1 MDKRFRAHLIS
12 IAVMLVGVLLSGLFF
27 FLNWAFK
34 DRYAWAS
41 WLPPLSYASFLGA
54 ALIAFLIQLGIRY
67 DFSRSRVA
75 GFMMVIAW
83 IAASLLST
91 TLETL
96 RIVSAHLARG
106 ISLVIILGGLAVL
119 VLPGF
124 LLMLLP
130 WPPRF
135 IKAKKDRPSYDGQD
149 SRDDRP

>member
-1 MDKRFRAHLIS
+1 MDKRFRSHLIS
-12 IAVMLVGVLLSGLFF
+12 IAVMLIGVLLSGLFF

-34 DRYAWAS
+34 GRFAWAD

-67 DFSRSRVA
+67 DFARSRVI
-75 GFMMVIAW
+75 GFMMVIGW

-96 RIVSAHLARG
+96 RILSAHLARG
-106 ISLVIILGGLAVL
+106 LSLVVILGGLVVL

-135 IKAKKDRPSYDGQD
+135 IRAKKDRPPSDPH
-149 SRDDRP
+149 DDRPE

>member
-12 IAVMLVGVLLSGLFF
+12 IAVMLVGILLSGLFF
-27 FLNWAFK
+27 FLNWIFK
-34 DRYAWAS
+34 DRFAWAG

-67 DFSRSRVA
+67 DFSRSRVI
-75 GFMMVIAW
+75 GFMMVIFW

-91 TLETL
+91 ALETL

-106 ISLVIILGGLAVL
+106 VSLVIILGGLVVL

-124 LLMLLP
+124 ALMLFP

-135 IKAKKDRPSYDGQD
+135 IKAKKDRPPRD
-149 SRDDRP
+149 SHDDRP

>member
-1 MDKRFRAHLIS
+1 MDKRLRAHLIS
-12 IAVMLVGVLLSGLFF
+12 IAVMLIGVLLSGLFF

-34 DRYAWAS
+34 ERFTWAS
-41 WLPPLSYASFLGA
+41 WLLPLSYASFLGA

-67 DFSRSRVA
+67 DFSRGRVA

-96 RIVSAHLARG
+96 RIFSAPLARD
-106 ISLVIILGGLAVL
+106 IATIVILGGLVVL

-124 LLMLLP
+124 LLMLFP

-135 IKAKKDRPSYDGQD
+135 IKAKKERPPRNSHRDRP
-149 SRDDRP
+149 

>member
-75 GFMMVIAW
+75 GFMMVIFW

-106 ISLVIILGGLAVL
+106 ISLVIILGRTGRAGPARLPVDAPALAAAL
-119 VLPGF
+119 HQGQ
-124 LLMLLP
+124 
-130 WPPRF
+130 
-135 IKAKKDRPSYDGQD
+135 KGPSVV
-149 SRDDRP
+149 